1 MIHHVNGN
9 SNHSLNIYE
18 FVKDSDFFLCVE
30 AAGALDSENSEVNAL
45 SF

>member
-1 MIHHVNGN
+1 MIYYVNDK
-9 SNHSLNIYE
+9 SYPSLDIYE
-18 FVKDSDFFLCVE
+18 FVRDSDFFLCVE